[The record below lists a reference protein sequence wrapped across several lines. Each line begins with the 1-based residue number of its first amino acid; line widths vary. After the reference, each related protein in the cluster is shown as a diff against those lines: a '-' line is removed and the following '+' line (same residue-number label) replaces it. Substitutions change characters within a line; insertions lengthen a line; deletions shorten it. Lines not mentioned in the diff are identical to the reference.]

1 MAEQVKSFIRS
12 AITPIASFV
21 LFDVLNV
28 NFFLGYFGLALETL
42 EEDQEELQLES
53 KRKIEAEEVRQ
64 RKKIKPSE
72 DLANIEGEEIRDEE
86 EERPGSRQK
95 NLESQTRNQFHREF
109 EDASQLFWPK
119 EVHCSNRVV

>member
-12 AITPIASFV
+12 AITPLASFV

-72 DLANIEGEEIRDEE
+72 DLANMEGEEVREKT
-86 EERPGSRQK
+86 QK
-95 NLESQTRNQFHREF
+95 ELGKQQCLNL
-109 EDASQLFWPK
+109 
-119 EVHCSNRVV
+119 